1 MEISGNITRQIINKN
16 IETERLILR
25 AVKPIE
31 QDIIANHLKSDGDFR
46 NFSGEQPT
54 TKNIKWFSHRAS
66 WCVYFVIER
75 KSDQQ
80 LLGYIGVPHVMRNL
94 LTVWLEFYIFKEQR
108 QNGYAK
114 EAITALT
121 EKLFK
126 RKLFRHDGAAI
137 HPIIIKADGVRVWIP
152 AYNKAAIKTVESC
165 GFVHE
170 GTEHKVWRIGK
181 DRFDW
186 ELYYL
191 TTSMVK

>member
-1 MEISGNITRQIINKN
+1 MEISDNITKQIINNN

-25 AVKPIE
+25 AVKPQE

-46 NFSGEQPT
+46 NFTGEKPT
-54 TKNIKWFSHRAS
+54 SKNIKWFSRRAS

-75 KSDQQ
+75 KSDRK
-80 LLGYIGVPHVMRNL
+80 LLGYIGVPRVIQNL
-94 LTVWLEFYIFKEQR
+94 LTAWLEFYIFKEER

-114 EAITALT
+114 EAVMALT
-121 EKLFK
+121 ERLFK
-126 RKLFRHDGAAI
+126 RKLFRHDGAVI

-152 AYNKAAIKTVESC
+152 VYNRAAIKTVGSC

-170 GTEHKVWRIGK
+170 GTEHNVWRIGK

-191 TTSMVK
+191 TSAMIK